1 MPTVSH
7 MSELEHAPSPL
18 GFVLS
23 KNLLV
28 TIRYTQLHAFDT
40 VAAEMLQG

>member
-7 MSELEHAPSPL
+7 MSELDQAQSPL

-23 KNLLV
+23 KKLLV
-28 TIRYTQLHAFDT
+28 TIRYAQLHAFET
-40 VAAEMLQG
+40 VAEKMLQA